1 MNLRAWDNQVFVCPT
16 CDNYLLWEAYDDD
29 YRMCKACAEVGEYEE
44 EQDG

>member
-16 CDNYLLWEAYDDD
+16 CDNYLLWEAYDHD